1 MGVQRIIHQSLRI
14 NLDSVLDQGIDY
26 EYKILENIRRCRKL
40 LGTTF
45 RFILWH
51 NNLEESVIKNFVR
64 RNEKILFEVDTK
76 ITHTIGTCW
85 FLIDPTEKDKSNSR
99 YRWHGETGLGIV
111 KFMEMVNFLKS
122 KE

>member
-1 MGVQRIIHQSLRI
+1 MRVQKIIHQSLRI
-14 NLDSVLDQGIDY
+14 NLDSIIDQGIAY
-26 EYKILENIRRCRKL
+26 EYKILENIRRGRKL

-45 RFILWH
+45 KFILWH
-51 NNLEESVIKNFVR
+51 NNLDESIIQNFVR

-76 ITHTIGTCW
+76 ITSSFDTCW
-85 FLIDPTEKDKSNSR
+85 FLIDPTETDKSPSR

-111 KFMEMVNFLKS
+111 KFLEMVNFLKD